1 MLLSL
6 KHLVDGFTMQ
16 LAWFVTIMQ
25 IIFVN
30 GGISNFGFISKKL
43 MFFGFDGVSI
53 FQGCCTSVIV

>member
-1 MLLSL
+1 
-6 KHLVDGFTMQ
+6 VDGFTMQ